1 MEIFDSHVHVYPGM
15 KLGDVTGPMDQLG
28 IQWSVLLG
36 VDHGIDG
43 DRRGSNVTDQFVAEF
58 VAQAPERLIGVG
70 SIHPDRGE
78 QAVSLLEDI
87 ILKYH
92 LKGIKIYPHAGFYP
106 NDPIMMAVYKRL
118 QELKGVV
125 LVHTGIKA
133 HPHQRMIFNRPLPVD
148 EIAVANPHLP
158 IVICHAGFPWTDE
171 ALLVSRF
178 NSNVWIDLTFLETLD
193 IVTGREITLGVLRD
207 VKKLV
212 GCDRVIWGSEGIELG
227 LDMYPDAGIDRM
239 RSTVQKIM
247 DAPFLNSQEKE
258 NILYGNAKK
267 LFGV

>member
-15 KLGDVTGPMDQLG
+15 KLEDVTGPMDQLG
-28 IQWSVLLG
+28 IRWSVLLG
-36 VDHGIDG
+36 VDHGFAG
-43 DRRGSNVTDQFVAEF
+43 DRRGSNVPDQFVAEF
-58 VAQAPERLIGVG
+58 AGQAPKRLIGVG
-70 SIHPDRGE
+70 SIHPDRGK

-92 LKGIKIYPHAGFYP
+92 LRGIKIYPHAGFYP

-118 QELKGVV
+118 QELNGVV

-148 EIAVANPHLP
+148 EIAVANPNLS
-158 IVICHAGFPWTDE
+158 IVICHAGYPWTDE
-171 ALLVSRF
+171 ALLISRF
-178 NSNVWIDLTFLETLD
+178 NSNVWIDLTFLDTLD
-193 IVTGREITLGVLRD
+193 IVTGKEITLQVLRD
-207 VKKLV
+207 VQKLV
-212 GCDRVIWGSEGIELG
+212 GCDRVIWGSEGLKLG

-239 RSTVQKIM
+239 QGSVRKIM
-247 DAPFLNSQEKE
+247 EAPFLNDAEKE
-258 NILYGNAKK
+258 KILYKNAER